1 MSRIRALIA
10 SASAGIM
17 IATFSAS
24 LAHADP
30 DKVAE
35 AKAKLD
41 AIAQQ
46 VSAIDQEI
54 IEASARVEEAE
65 AKLELL
71 TGDLRGQESLV
82 ADLSTQLGE
91 IALVQMQMSGFDI
104 AAQLFASQ
112 DEGDFLSSLATIHN
126 ETERSVAGL
135 QNLQVGQAQ
144 LTALHDEAEET
155 EQQLARDRDA
165 KISLAEDYKDK
176 EAEAQ
181 ALYDRLNAEEQ
192 ERLARLEEERL
203 ARLEQERLAAAQE
216 AARAQA
222 REEQE
227 RAAQHRDA
235 EGGGDTSSLDEA
247 EDTGDAEESRATDND
262 PAPATQE
269 TPKAKDPKKAKKKTE
284 ESAPSSSGSASD
296 RAAQAVSIALDQV
309 GKSYVWGTTGPRT
322 FDCSGLMVYS
332 YGEVDVSLT
341 RTSRSQSQSGTSVS
355 KGDLKPGDLVF
366 YYSPVSHVGMYIGDG
381 KIVHAA
387 NPRTGVVV
395 AKLDAMPYSGAR
407 RVA

>member
-17 IATFSAS
+17 IVTFSAS

-135 QNLQVGQAQ
+135 QNLQVGQAK

-222 REEQE
+222 R
-227 RAAQHRDA
+227 DA
-235 EGGGDTSSLDEA
+235 EGGGDTSSPDEA
-247 EDTGDAEESRATDND
+247 EDSGDDEESRATDND
-262 PAPATQE
+262 PAPTAQE
-269 TPKAKDPKKAKKKTE
+269 TPKTKDPKKAKKKAE

-341 RTSRSQSQSGTSVS
+341 RTSRSQSQSGTSVP